1 MKVWRIITLVIWSL
15 FLAGLLAVSTLY
27 LLAYQTVL
35 NQQAVTAQ
43 LTEEKFVTGFRSEV
57 VIPKAQ
63 SIIEANMTTPNA
75 LLSDETTKTALEKAF
90 TVEKTREIITASLPP
105 IHAWLDKKSPD
116 ISISIPIETELN
128 TFRQAINDE
137 VGAKLKALPECE
149 FWDVSPEV
157 VTRLECMPQY
167 TSAGTVVSE
176 VMTEV
181 DDALAS
187 APTELTAETFGLTAR
202 QLGPGINVPDY
213 LSYLWALNLITTPLA
228 ALTILYLILRRRA
241 AGLLAVG
248 IVLFMLGGVLLAGS
262 IAIGLG
268 APSGSALQQSLT
280 ALTTALL
287 SERMRFWG
295 LIGAGSGIAM
305 IILGALWLRK
315 NTSKPH
321 DRYAATRSED

>member
-1 MKVWRIITLVIWSL
+1 MKVWRVITLVLWSL
-15 FLAGLLAVSTLY
+15 FLAGLLAVSTSY

-35 NQQAVTAQ
+35 NEQAVTTQ
-43 LTEEKFVTGFRSEV
+43 LTKDEFIASFRNEV

-63 SIIEANMTTPNA
+63 SVIKANMTPNA
-75 LLSDETTKTALEKAF
+75 LLSDETIKTALENSF
-90 TVEKTREIITASLPP
+90 TLEKTREIIAASLPS
-105 IHAWLDKKSPD
+105 IYAWLDKKSPD

-137 VGAKLKALPECE
+137 VGAKLKALPECK
-149 FWDVSPEV
+149 FWDVPPEV

-187 APTELTAETFGLTAR
+187 APTELTAETFGLTAK

-268 APSGSALQQSLT
+268 SLSGSALQQSLT
-280 ALTTALL
+280 DLTTALL
-287 SERMRFWG
+287 SDRMRYWG
-295 LIGAGSGIAM
+295 FIGAGSGLAM
-305 IILGALWLRK
+305 IILAVIWIRK
-315 NTSKPH
+315 RRPKVKDH
-321 DRYAATRSED
+321 YAATRSED